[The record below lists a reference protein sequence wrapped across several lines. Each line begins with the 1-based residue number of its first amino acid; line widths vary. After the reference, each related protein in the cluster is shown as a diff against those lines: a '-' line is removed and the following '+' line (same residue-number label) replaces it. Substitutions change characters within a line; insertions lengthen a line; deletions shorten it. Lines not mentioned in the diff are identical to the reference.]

1 MSFRQ
6 VIFSILLISKYS
18 PYQIGFQTQISFVI
32 PDILLSHTVV
42 FTVPGDIAGLYILN
56 RIF

>member
-1 MSFRQ
+1 
-6 VIFSILLISKYS
+6 
-18 PYQIGFQTQISFVI
+18 
-32 PDILLSHTVV
+32 LLSDAVV